1 MDVLH
6 AQKNLPTRGR
16 CDFHDQINDDAD
28 GDPSVIRGAQGD
40 AHLRAFIWVMKNPI
54 ENGDGDGQLQESDED
69 LFHSPNCSFQ
79 IATERRIS
87 SAVLRGLISQTNK
100 QSRGRSGTSFLR
112 SISPAKGG
120 GCSR

>member
-16 CDFHDQINDDAD
+16 RDFHDQINDDAD

-40 AHLRAFIWVMKNPI
+40 AHLRAFIWVVKNPI

-69 LFHSPNCSFQ
+69 FFHVPKCFFQ
-79 IATERRIS
+79 PSTERRIS
-87 SAVLRGLISQTNK
+87 SAVLRGLISQTNT
-100 QSRGRSGTSFLR
+100 QSRGRSGTSFDR
-112 SISPAKGG
+112 STSPANGG
-120 GCSR
+120 W